1 MSISN
6 GFTTEAESGLSLNVQ
21 AFHGAAFGTDGV
33 AVEIGGGSPDLDTTM
48 TNENTFSGL
57 NM

>member
-6 GFTTEAESGLSLNVQ
+6 GFTTEAESGLSLNIQ
-21 AFHGAAFGTDGV
+21 AFHGASMGTDGV
-33 AVEIGGGSPDLDTTM
+33 AVEIGGASPDADVAM
-48 TNENTFSGL
+48 TNESTFSGF